1 MIDDSFTSRFN
12 LKKFVV
18 EYFSFS
24 WDFPT
29 KKTQKSKG
37 VTHSLFF
44 FSLKNYLF
52 SFFSFSL
59 FLSSLQEERRRVM
72 SGRVFHHKQV
82 VNDRRRIRNHGYNV
96 SDLNRLPYER
106 PSVRRKEAAA
116 LKRLR
121 ETDQQKEDRIE
132 FYKDPKGYSC
142 REFTTEEFK
151 RNQHLQGDIQA
162 VRKEHNYARVYT

>member
-1 MIDDSFTSRFN
+1 MIDDTFTSRFN

-82 VNDRRRIRNHGYNV
+82 VNDRRRISDHGYNV

-151 RNQHLQGDIQA
+151 RNQHLHGDIQA
-162 VRKEHNYARVYT
+162 VRKENNYARVYT

>member
-1 MIDDSFTSRFN
+1 LLLNI
-12 LKKFVV
+12 
-18 EYFSFS
+18 
-24 WDFPT
+24 
-29 KKTQKSKG
+29 
-37 VTHSLFF
+37 SLFLGTF
-44 FSLKNYLF
+44 QPKKLKNQRVSLTHCFSFSLKNYLF

-59 FLSSLQEERRRVM
+59 FLSSLQEERRRD
-72 SGRVFHHKQV
+72 KQV

-151 RNQHLQGDIQA
+151 RNQHLHGDIQA
-162 VRKEHNYARVYT
+162 VRKENNYARVYT

>member
-1 MIDDSFTSRFN
+1 
-12 LKKFVV
+12 
-18 EYFSFS
+18 
-24 WDFPT
+24 
-29 KKTQKSKG
+29 
-37 VTHSLFF
+37 
-44 FSLKNYLF
+44 
-52 SFFSFSL
+52 
-59 FLSSLQEERRRVM
+59 VM

-82 VNDRRRIRNHGYNV
+82 VNDRRRISDHGYNV

-151 RNQHLQGDIQA
+151 RNQHLHGDIQA